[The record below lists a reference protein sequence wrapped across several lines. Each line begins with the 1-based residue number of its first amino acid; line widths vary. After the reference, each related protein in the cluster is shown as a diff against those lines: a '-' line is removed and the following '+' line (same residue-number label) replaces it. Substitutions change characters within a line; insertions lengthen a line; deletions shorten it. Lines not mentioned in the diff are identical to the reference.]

1 MINVLF
7 YQILTFTI
15 DKKIWK
21 KPNKSNKLKISVSTW
36 NQKFELPD
44 LPDHILFQIFKTV
57 LSISLKNMTVT
68 DNSSIRIYRIK
79 KENENIFK
87 INTGYYLELS
97 TPDTTKL
104 LEALKVR

>member
-1 MINVLF
+1 
-7 YQILTFTI
+7 
-15 DKKIWK
+15 
-21 KPNKSNKLKISVSTW
+21 
-36 NQKFELPD
+36 
-44 LPDHILFQIFKTV
+44 
-57 LSISLKNMTVT
+57 MTVT

-79 KENENIFK
+79 KENENMFK